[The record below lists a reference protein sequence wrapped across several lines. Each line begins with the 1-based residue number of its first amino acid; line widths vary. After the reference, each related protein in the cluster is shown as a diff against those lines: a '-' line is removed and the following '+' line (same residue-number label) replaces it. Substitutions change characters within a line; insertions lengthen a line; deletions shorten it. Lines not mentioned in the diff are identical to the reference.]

1 MIPLISNAIALHFKE
16 TADVELRF
24 NHRQSNAYRTQ
35 VYDVYVGDYVL
46 LSSLRIPEM
55 IIDFRKETRWADDR
69 IQEEMTAILI
79 GYIINAMNLDKAA
92 EESQSDEN
100 V

>member
-1 MIPLISNAIALHFKE
+1 MIPLISNSITLHFKE

-24 NHRQSNAYRTQ
+24 NHRQSNVYRTQ

-46 LSSLRIPEM
+46 LSALRIPEM
-55 IIDFRKETRWADDR
+55 IIDFRKETQWPDDR
-69 IQEEMTAILI
+69 IQDEITTILI
-79 GYIINAMNLDKAA
+79 GYIVNAMNLDKAA
-92 EESQSDEN
+92 EEMQHNET